1 MANRQTRARA
11 TSSLSS
17 FANDFKEFLLRG
29 NVVDLAVAVILG
41 AAFNAIVTS
50 FAEDIITP
58 VLLQPVLGAAGVE
71 DIALLSA
78 GGIKYGTFLAAVI
91 NFVVIGFV
99 LFLVIRAFARFKRS
113 EEVEAVEAVEAEPTP
128 TEKLDITMQRL
139 NETIERKL

>member
-58 VLLQPVLGAAGVE
+58 VLLQPVLGATGVE

-113 EEVEAVEAVEAEPTP
+113 EEVEAVEAEPTP

>member
-11 TSSLSS
+11 TSLLSG
-17 FANDFKEFLLRG
+17 FATDFKEFLLRG

-50 FAEDIITP
+50 FVEDIITP

-91 NFVVIGFV
+91 NFVVIGLV
-99 LFLVIRAFARFKRS
+99 LFLVVRTFARFKRS
-113 EEVEAVEAVEAEPTP
+113 EEVEAEPTP